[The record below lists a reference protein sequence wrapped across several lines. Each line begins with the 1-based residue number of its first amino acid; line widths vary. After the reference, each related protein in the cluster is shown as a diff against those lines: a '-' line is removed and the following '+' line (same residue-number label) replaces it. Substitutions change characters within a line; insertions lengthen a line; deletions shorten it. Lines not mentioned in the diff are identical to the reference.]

1 MARCQNGGGRAMMAY
16 PGEPLPYPAGRREEI
31 ARQRQLETNSI
42 LALHR
47 LVYATSKLTDEAENL
62 TPKEIEL

>member
-1 MARCQNGGGRAMMAY
+1 MMAY
-16 PGEPLPYPAGRREEI
+16 PDEPLSALYSADVRAEI

-47 LVYATSKLTDEAENL
+47 LVYATSKLIDEAEHL